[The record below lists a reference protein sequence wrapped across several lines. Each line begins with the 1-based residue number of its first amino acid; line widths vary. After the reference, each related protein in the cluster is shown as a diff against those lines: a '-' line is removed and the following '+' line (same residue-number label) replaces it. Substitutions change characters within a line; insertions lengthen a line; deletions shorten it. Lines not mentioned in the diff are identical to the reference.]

1 MISNLLVNTF
11 IKNKENVSD
20 DRVRNGYGILGG
32 VIGIFVNSFL
42 FIIKLTIGLL
52 VSSIAITADAFN
64 NLSDAF
70 SSIVTIIGFR
80 MANKPPDEEHPFGHG
95 RMEYLSALVVAFLV
109 MLVGFQ
115 FIKTSIDRIMNPQV
129 ITFDLIPFILLL
141 VSISFKLWLS
151 SFNKF
156 IGNKINSSAL
166 KAASVD
172 ALGDVFTTTCVAI
185 SFLASRF
192 TDFPIDGYIGAF
204 VALFIMYSGFC
215 LVKETINPLLG
226 EAPDPELVSNIKKM
240 VLGYDHI
247 IGIHDLII
255 HNYGPGRCMASI
267 HAEVPSDIPL
277 ITIHEIIDTAEREI
291 SDSLKIL
298 LVIHIDPI
306 CMITDENLEAYD
318 EVNTIIMEHPII
330 RSMHDFRVVGEGDNK
345 NLVFDIVVHI
355 DFSKKGY
362 NDDAL
367 KHEITTA
374 IKDKHCNYNCII
386 TIDKSFL

>member
-1 MISNLLVNTF
+1 MISNLLINTF
-11 IKNKENVSD
+11 IKNKD
-20 DRVRNGYGILGG
+20 DVTNDKVRNSYGIIGG
-32 VIGIFVNSFL
+32 IIGIIVNSTLFL
-42 FIIKLTIGLL
+42 VKLTIGLL

-115 FIKTSIDRIMNPQV
+115 FIKSSLDRIMNPEA
-129 ITFDLIPFILLL
+129 ITFELIPFILLL
-141 VSISFKLWLS
+141 ISITFKLWLS
-151 SFNKF
+151 KFNKF

-166 KAASVD
+166 KAASID

-185 SFLASRF
+185 SFLVSRF
-192 TDFPIDGYIGAF
+192 TDFPIDGYIGAL

-240 VLGYDHI
+240 VLSYDHI
-247 IGIHDLII
+247 IGIHDMII

-267 HAEVPSDIPL
+267 HAEVPSDISL

-291 SDSLKIL
+291 SESLKIL
-298 LVIHIDPI
+298 LVIHMDPI
-306 CMITDENLEAYD
+306 CMITEENLEAYD
-318 EVNTIIMEHPII
+318 EVNTIISEHPII
-330 RSMHDFRVVGEGDNK
+330 RSMHDFRVIGEGDTK
-345 NLVFDIVVHI
+345 NLIFDIVVHN

-362 NDDAL
+362 SDETL
-367 KHEITTA
+367 KQEIITT

>member
-1 MISNLLVNTF
+1 MISNLLINTF
-11 IKNKENVSD
+11 IKNKD
-20 DRVRNGYGILGG
+20 DVTNDKVRNSYGIIGG
-32 VIGIFVNSFL
+32 IIGIIVNSTLFL
-42 FIIKLTIGLL
+42 VKLTIGLL

-80 MANKPPDEEHPFGHG
+80 MASKPPDEEHPFGHG

-115 FIKTSIDRIMNPQV
+115 FIKSSLDRIMNPEA
-129 ITFDLIPFILLL
+129 ITFELIPFILLL
-141 VSISFKLWLS
+141 ISITFKLWLS
-151 SFNKF
+151 KFNKF

-166 KAASVD
+166 KAASID

-185 SFLASRF
+185 SFLVSRF
-192 TDFPIDGYIGAF
+192 TDFPIDGYIGAL

-240 VLGYDHI
+240 VLSYDHI
-247 IGIHDLII
+247 IGIHDMII

-267 HAEVPSDIPL
+267 HAEVPSDISL

-291 SDSLKIL
+291 SEKLKIL
-298 LVIHIDPI
+298 LVIHMDPI
-306 CMITDENLEAYD
+306 CMITEENLEAYD
-318 EVNTIIMEHPII
+318 EVNTIVSEHPII
-330 RSMHDFRVVGEGDNK
+330 RSMHDFRVIGEGDTK
-345 NLVFDIVVHI
+345 NLIFDIVVHN

-362 NDDAL
+362 SDETL
-367 KHEITTA
+367 KQEIITT
-374 IKDKHCNYNCII
+374 IKDKHFNYNCII